1 MSSSLTSSP
10 TATEHAPVLTQESL
24 HGGNVDVV
32 DANVDVVNAM
42 YAELLDA
49 DEIAPNAL
57 RSYYVDFYLT
67 QALGGGFAQYVFTLP
82 EREEIDNYV
91 REGLA
96 GMGATAHLD
105 LFNRSVAAFDS
116 LSDEEADAYLD
127 GDAEL
132 GFDDDADG
140 AGVSEAEA
148 PEAVRLLEQLDD
160 AFESLLE
167 TEDIVALNAA
177 WLRSQPDLLVLDAD
191 ELDRHI
197 HERVSRI
204 PNLAERQAEAAE
216 EELRSA
222 PEFELIIR
230 ELCEVAGQALVQIT
244 MGDPNYDHNGERV
257 LAWHFTTDQGEFL
270 MVEDDEE
277 AYMIHPG
284 TREIVAAV
292 EFEFDA
298 DADDDF

>member
-1 MSSSLTSSP
+1 MLTR
-10 TATEHAPVLTQESL
+10 ESL
-24 HGGNVDVV
+24 NGGNVDVV
-32 DANVDVVNAM
+32 DNNVDVVNAM

-49 DEIAPNAL
+49 EEIAANAL

-67 QALGGGFAQYVFTLP
+67 QSLGGGFAQYVFTVP
-82 EREEIDNYV
+82 EREEIDTYV

-96 GMGATAHLD
+96 GMGAAAHLD
-105 LFNRSVAAFDS
+105 LFNRSVAAYDS
-116 LSDEEADAYLD
+116 LSEEEAEAYLD

-132 GFDDDADG
+132 GVEDG
-140 AGVSEAEA
+140 AVAV
-148 PEAVRLLEQLDD
+148 PEAVQLLEQLDD
-160 AFESLLE
+160 EFEPLLE

-177 WLRSQPDLLVLDAD
+177 WLRSQPDLLVLDED

-204 PNLAERQAEAAE
+204 PNLAERQAAAAE
-216 EELRSA
+216 EELSSA

-230 ELCEVAGQALVQIT
+230 ELCEVAGHTLLKIT
-244 MGDPNYDHNGERV
+244 MGDPNHDHNGERV

-270 MVEDDEE
+270 MLEDDEE
-277 AYMIHPG
+277 AYMIHPE

-292 EFEFDA
+292 EFE
-298 DADDDF
+298 DDSDDGLESGA

>member
-1 MSSSLTSSP
+1 MSTSLTTSP
-10 TATEHAPVLTQESL
+10 SDTGHAPVLTRDSL

-49 DEIAPNAL
+49 EEIAPAAL
-57 RSYYVDFYLT
+57 CSYYVDFYLT
-67 QALGGGFAQYVFTLP
+67 QALDGGFAQYVFTLP
-82 EREEIDNYV
+82 ERGEIDGYI
-91 REGLA
+91 RAGLA

-105 LFNRSVAAFDS
+105 LFNRSVAAFDA
-116 LSDEEADAYLD
+116 LSEEDADAYLD
-127 GDAEL
+127 GDAGQ
-132 GFDDDADG
+132 GFG
-140 AGVSEAEA
+140 EGSEAVA
-148 PEAVRLLEQLDD
+148 PEAVQLLERLDGE
-160 AFESLLE
+160 FEPLLE
-167 TEDIVALNAA
+167 TEDIIALNAA

-216 EELRSA
+216 EERLSA

-230 ELCEVAGQALVQIT
+230 ELCEVAGHTLLKIT
-244 MGDPNYDHNGERV
+244 MGDPNHDLNGERV

-270 MVEDDEE
+270 MLEDDDE
-277 AYMIHPG
+277 AYMIHPE

-292 EFEFDA
+292 EFV
-298 DADDDF
+298 DDDGDEDDESGAGS

>member
-10 TATEHAPVLTQESL
+10 TATEHAPVLTQKSL

-277 AYMIHPG
+277 AYMIHPE

>member
-10 TATEHAPVLTQESL
+10 TAVDRAPVLTRDCL

-49 DEIAPNAL
+49 EEIAPTAL

-82 EREEIDNYV
+82 DRGEVDSYV

-96 GMGATAHLD
+96 AMGATAHLD

-116 LSDEEADAYLD
+116 LSGEDADAYLD

-132 GFDDDADG
+132 DG
-140 AGVSEAEA
+140 DGGPGGVGAA
-148 PEAVRLLEQLDD
+148 VPDAVRLLEQLDD
-160 AFESLLE
+160 EFEPLLE

-177 WLRSQPDLLVLDAD
+177 WLRSQPELLVLDAD
-191 ELDRHI
+191 DLDRHI

-204 PNLAERQAEAAE
+204 PNLAQRQAEAAE

-230 ELCEVAGQALVQIT
+230 ELCEVAGHALLKIT
-244 MGDPNYDHNGERV
+244 MGDPNYDHRGERV

-270 MVEDDEE
+270 MLEDDDE
-277 AYMIHPG
+277 AYMIHPE

-292 EFEFDA
+292 EFE
-298 DADDDF
+298 DDVDGEPGSGF

>member
-1 MSSSLTSSP
+1 
-10 TATEHAPVLTQESL
+10 
-24 HGGNVDVV
+24 
-32 DANVDVVNAM
+32 
-42 YAELLDA
+42 
-49 DEIAPNAL
+49 
-57 RSYYVDFYLT
+57 
-67 QALGGGFAQYVFTLP
+67 
-82 EREEIDNYV
+82 
-91 REGLA
+91 A
-96 GMGATAHLD
+96 GA
-105 LFNRSVAAFDS
+105 
-116 LSDEEADAYLD
+116 
-127 GDAEL
+127 
-132 GFDDDADG
+132 
-140 AGVSEAEA
+140 SEAEA

-277 AYMIHPG
+277 AYMIHPE